1 VSVVLAAGARPGRR
15 VVTVMNAAIAVAVV
29 VLVAAVALVVRPP
42 APPGIAEFAPQAS
55 KPITQAPPGQSSVF
69 GHGAAACMTGGSCAG
84 AGRVGRQGDAKAAGQ
99 PGGVPSAL
107 QCFTWPDGSVTQT
120 FDPQSPPCIA
130 TWPGA
135 ARGNGGATA
144 AGVTGTEIRLAVL
157 SPSASDLS
165 AQLRPMVDFVNTH
178 FELYGRHIV
187 LVNVNSKQAD
197 EANSNIYEDPQAQQA
212 DAKAVVAKKVFAS
225 TDFVAPGPYMSALP
239 TFVHTL
245 AQSHVL
251 SLSGGDVA
259 AELPAADY
267 HGSAPYELTYQP
279 STQTLMSTAAKVVC
293 RQLANRAAAHSTTY
307 ASVPRKFAVV
317 LPDPSINGG
326 QVAGLSDLTAQL
338 NQCGLRDIPI
348 VYYNDQD
355 SGNASLSASYIN
367 LKNSGVTT
375 LIFYPFWGGAR
386 EYGPQAVADS
396 AAYYPEWFT
405 IGWGRWVSAN
415 LAAGPQSE
423 TVNTFGVGDWNK
435 SGPLA
440 SQPWYQ
446 AFTDGGGTADQGT
459 VLNPGDGFYHE
470 LLMLASGA
478 QMAGPH
484 LTAATL
490 SAALESTVFPNP
502 GAAGPPYYQGRVGFG
517 DGSNAGGRRARRPRS
532 G

>member
-1 VSVVLAAGARPGRR
+1 
-15 VVTVMNAAIAVAVV
+15 
-29 VLVAAVALVVRPP
+29 
-42 APPGIAEFAPQAS
+42 
-55 KPITQAPPGQSSVF
+55 
-69 GHGAAACMTGGSCAG
+69 
-84 AGRVGRQGDAKAAGQ
+84 
-99 PGGVPSAL
+99 
-107 QCFTWPDGSVTQT
+107 
-120 FDPQSPPCIA
+120 
-130 TWPGA
+130 
-135 ARGNGGATA
+135 
-144 AGVTGTEIRLAVL
+144 
-157 SPSASDLS
+157 
-165 AQLRPMVDFVNTH
+165 
-178 FELYGRHIV
+178 
-187 LVNVNSKQAD
+187 
-197 EANSNIYEDPQAQQA
+197 
-212 DAKAVVAKKVFAS
+212 
-225 TDFVAPGPYMSALP
+225 
-239 TFVHTL
+239 
-245 AQSHVL
+245 
-251 SLSGGDVA
+251 
-259 AELPAADY
+259 
-267 HGSAPYELTYQP
+267 
-279 STQTLMSTAAKVVC
+279 MSTAAKVVC

-517 DGSNAGGRRARRPRS
+517 DGSKVMVNDYVGFWLDPSATQAVVVQDALAQADS
-532 G
+532 GYRELCFVDHGTRYAPSAIPPSDQYQRGQCR